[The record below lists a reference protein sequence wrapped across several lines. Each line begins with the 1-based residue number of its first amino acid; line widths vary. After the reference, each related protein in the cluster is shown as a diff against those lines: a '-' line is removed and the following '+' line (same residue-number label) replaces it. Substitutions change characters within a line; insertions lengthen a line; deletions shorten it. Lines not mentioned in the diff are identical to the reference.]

1 MIISTGVEKNKIPFT
16 MKMLNENYKSSQSV
30 KDIYKNPRANIIYL
44 GNRLNAF
51 TLKSD
56 TRQVL
61 PLRSLLFNTVLE
73 MLANDIRQ
81 K

>member
-1 MIISTGVEKNKIPFT
+1 MIISTGVENHKIPFT
-16 MKMLNENYKSSQSV
+16 MKMFNENYKSQSI
-30 KDIYKNPRANIIYL
+30 KAIYKNPKANIIYL
-44 GNRLNAF
+44 SNRLNAF

-61 PLRSLLFNTVLE
+61 PLPSLLFNTILE

>member
-1 MIISTGVEKNKIPFT
+1 
-16 MKMLNENYKSSQSV
+16 MLNENYKSSQSV
-30 KDIYKNPRANIIYL
+30 KAIYKNPRANIIYL

-51 TLKSD
+51 TLKSG

-61 PLRSLLFNTVLE
+61 PLLSLLFNTVLE